1 MGLKPSNDN
10 ALVFPTFIISSLC
23 LTPKNSTC
31 TIFILMHTILKT
43 HVCDIMHHI
52 NISVML
58 KAMAIETKFNNHQNT
73 KIHASITYLVLFA
86 NTVLY
91 FNFHR

>member
-1 MGLKPSNDN
+1 
-10 ALVFPTFIISSLC
+10 
-23 LTPKNSTC
+23 
-31 TIFILMHTILKT
+31 
-43 HVCDIMHHI
+43 MHHI

-91 FNFHR
+91 FYFYR